1 MRYAWLGFV
10 LVIPLLACPGDDEG
24 ETAAST
30 TSNGNT
36 SAATSTPTSTG
47 GETTATDSTG
57 PSGTTTAAESSGPPA
72 DGSSTTAGGTSSLD
86 ACLATCNR
94 LVECMLEDVPN
105 CGIPCSSV
113 PAMVAGCSDE
123 YVAQQ
128 ECAAALTCDELQA
141 WVDAMVQPGEHPCEV
156 EDDAYRVCETGATTG
171 G

>member
-1 MRYAWLGFV
+1 MRYAWLGFA
-10 LVIPLLACPGDDEG
+10 LVTPLLACPGDDEG

-47 GETTATDSTG
+47 GETAASTG
-57 PSGTTTAAESSGPPA
+57 PSGTTTAAESSGPAA

-86 ACLATCNR
+86 ACLATCHR
-94 LVECMLEDVPN
+94 LVECMIEDVPN

-128 ECAAALTCDELQA
+128 ECAAALTCDELQL
-141 WVDAMVQPGEHPCEV
+141 WVDAMVEPGDHPCLA
-156 EDDAYRVCETGATTG
+156 EDEAYYACETGATTG
-171 G
+171 